1 MPRIRIRKP
10 VFPAGL
16 GLCDYAVPY
25 VLSDKYTYAPRLS
38 LSLSE
43 RSGHFPVMDE
53 PAELDNS
60 LFAFLGEG

>member
-25 VLSDKYTYAPRLS
+25 VLRDKYTYAPRLS

-43 RSGHFPVMDE
+43 RSGHLPMMYD
-53 PAELDNS
+53 PAEFDKRP
-60 LFAFLGEG
+60 FAFLGEG